1 MVYDD
6 GLIACAED
14 TLTIRKYGLF
24 LRPKRIPYTQ
34 VRSLNHTANNR
45 RELDQRSNNGIHV
58 HLLWCPADDSLAVT
72 ASKTQATRSN
82 SSLTPTRPLRSST
95 TLTRTPLSVD
105 AYSAQTSPLATAAR
119 PPPPLQLGPGR

>member
-72 ASKTQATRSN
+72 VLEDAGDSFE
-82 SSLTPTRPLRSST
+82 LI
-95 TLTRTPLSVD
+95 VD
-105 AYSAQTSPLATAAR
+105 AHEALEVFNHPYAYAAFRGCLESADIAA
-119 PPPPLQLGPGR
+119 